1 MGVGMI
7 EWVLVWML
15 SIVGVIGVSV
25 QERWLWIRVVGHVEY
40 VETGLLVC
48 PLK

>member
-15 SIVGVIGVSV
+15 SIVGIIGVSV
-25 QERWLWIRVVGHVEY
+25 EGMWRWIRVVGHVED
-40 VETGLLVC
+40 VETGLLVVD
-48 PLK
+48 